1 MRTLRHALVAA
12 GVAAIVLYAGAVA
25 FMMSQETRLI
35 FQPRSTLGTLR
46 PSPPLQQVGQPFGWI
61 MRASADA
68 GDRPWIIFFHGNDST
83 IATRLN
89 IEHYEHLRALGLNV
103 FAPEYPGF
111 GGMEGA
117 PSEAGM
123 EREAHVAYDFL
134 RGDLHVPPQRIII
147 YGWSLG
153 SAVAVDLASHV
164 SEAAVILE
172 GAPSSIAAVGERRY
186 PWLPV
191 RLVIRNPFESI
202 AKITAVH
209 APLLFL
215 HSPEDQIVPI
225 DDGRRLF
232 AAAHDPKQFV
242 EVTGGHVYAS
252 EKDPHFFTAVQTFLV
267 THGVTPP
274 GDF

>member
-1 MRTLRHALVAA
+1 M
-12 GVAAIVLYAGAVA
+12 LYAGAVA

-35 FQPRSTLGTLR
+35 FQPHPLLGTLR
-46 PSPPLQQVGQPFGWI
+46 PSSPFQQVSRPFGWM
-61 MRASADA
+61 MRTASADKN
-68 GDRPWIIFFHGNDST
+68 RPWIIFFHGNDST

-89 IEHYEHLRALGLNV
+89 IEHYEHLRQLGLNV

-111 GGMEGA
+111 GGMDGTPNESGLEH
-117 PSEAGM
+117 EA
-123 EREAHVAYDFL
+123 RLSYDYL
-134 RGDLHVPPQRIII
+134 TNDEHVPPARIII

-172 GAPSSIAAVGERRY
+172 GAPSSIAAVGARRY

-202 AKITAVH
+202 AKIAAVH

-242 EVTGGHVYAS
+242 EVIGGHVYAS
-252 EKDPHFFTAVQTFLV
+252 ERDPHFFAAVETFLAA
-267 THGVTPP
+267 HGLVPAL
-274 GDF
+274 